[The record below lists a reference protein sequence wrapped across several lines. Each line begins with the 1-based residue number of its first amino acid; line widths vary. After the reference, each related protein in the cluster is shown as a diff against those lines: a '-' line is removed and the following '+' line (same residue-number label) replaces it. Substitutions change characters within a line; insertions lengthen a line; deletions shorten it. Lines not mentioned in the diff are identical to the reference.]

1 MSVGVPTNDRWCSLL
16 SARRERRI
24 HRYTHTWHWGYHE
37 TSGMTRGIW
46 TAASNRAA
54 LEIQKTKTNGEL
66 NGEFIHCKPR
76 VIVMPTLSSLEAPV
90 VVVITTTTGSS
101 IGEKV
106 GIICH
111 SCLTLLV
118 SSYKWYLPWDI
129 DKGVGQG
136 SSGKTKRNTRWAK
149 IMNLSNKHRGHGAKF
164 VVTGGNGGL
173 RCDDNPRCHL
183 PYSKSSSRAPV

>member
-1 MSVGVPTNDRWCSLL
+1 MKAILNISPASFRTKSCRSHVTRAHLSWGTTQFSGRFIQFQCICKWFYRNIQITYLRMSVGVPTNDRWCSLL

-66 NGEFIHCKPR
+66 NGEFIHWKPR

-90 VVVITTTTGSS
+90 VVVITTTTGAS
-101 IGEKV
+101 IGEN
-106 GIICH
+106 
-111 SCLTLLV
+111 LA
-118 SSYKWYLPWDI
+118 SYAIHVW
-129 DKGVGQG
+129 
-136 SSGKTKRNTRWAK
+136 
-149 IMNLSNKHRGHGAKF
+149 H
-164 VVTGGNGGL
+164 
-173 RCDDNPRCHL
+173 C
-183 PYSKSSSRAPV
+183 